1 MKRARLAGMAFVTA
15 LGALLVWPTHSRA
28 NAACGGVDV
37 LEEMRRSEPAK
48 YAEIMQHADA
58 TPNGEAML
66 WRIERDGRQPSHL
79 FGTVHVTDARV
90 LAIPQ
95 SVENAI
101 AGAKTFAVEIAGL
114 DDQTMASAMAQIGP
128 GLIMLKGDRI
138 DRHLNTVEVDRL
150 RKVLAEAGVPAEAG
164 MAFQPWLLTMMLAIT
179 DCERR
184 RMEAGA
190 TVLDQKLEELATSHD
205 LRPVGLE
212 TAEEQLRSTAKPSI
226 ESQIAGL
233 KANLRLQPRLD
244 DLMETTIRLYLS
256 RNIAAMLPLTE
267 VLIGDEALAAAAIGE
282 FQQELIVN
290 RNRRMAERAL
300 PLLAEGGAFIAVG
313 ALHLPGDAGLVAL
326 FRKAGYSVTPV
337 E

>member
-1 MKRARLAGMAFVTA
+1 
-15 LGALLVWPTHSRA
+15 
-28 NAACGGVDV
+28 
-37 LEEMRRSEPAK
+37 
-48 YAEIMQHADA
+48 
-58 TPNGEAML
+58 
-66 WRIERDGRQPSHL
+66 
-79 FGTVHVTDARV
+79 
-90 LAIPQ
+90 
-95 SVENAI
+95 
-101 AGAKTFAVEIAGL
+101 
-114 DDQTMASAMAQIGP
+114 
-128 GLIMLKGDRI
+128 
-138 DRHLNTVEVDRL
+138 
-150 RKVLAEAGVPAEAG
+150 
-164 MAFQPWLLTMMLAIT
+164 
-179 DCERR
+179 
-184 RMEAGA
+184 MEAGA